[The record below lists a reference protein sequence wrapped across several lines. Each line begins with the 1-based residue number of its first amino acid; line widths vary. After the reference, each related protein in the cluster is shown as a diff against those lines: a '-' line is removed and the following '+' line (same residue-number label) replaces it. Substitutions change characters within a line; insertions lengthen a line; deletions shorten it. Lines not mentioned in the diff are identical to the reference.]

1 MLMSDPRALED
12 VRSIPVRQV
21 PWTQPLSWLRRGW
34 ADLCACPAPGLLHG
48 LAAALFGGLLILLAR
63 DRYWL
68 LSGAF
73 SGFLLVAPL
82 LATGLYAVSRERERG
97 GRASLGTAIATW
109 RPRDHRLVLFGV
121 LLALAGTGWVVT
133 SAGLILGFVGQPL
146 PTPADF
152 FRVVVIGGHRNLFEW
167 WLVLG
172 GLMAAPIF
180 ASTVA
185 TIPLLLDRDIGVK
198 AAVLTSVRAVMFN
211 PAPMALWALLILGL
225 TLIGGLLMLAGLVVV
240 VPWLA
245 HASWHA
251 YRDVLPDVR

>member
-1 MLMSDPRALED
+1 MMQDPRALD
-12 VRSIPVRQV
+12 AVRTIPVRQV
-21 PWTQPLSWLRRGW
+21 SFTQPLTWLARGW
-34 ADLCACPAPGLLHG
+34 RDLCACPLPGLLHG
-48 LAAALFGGLLILLAR
+48 LAAALFGAVLILVAR

-82 LATGLYAVSRERERG
+82 LATGLYAVSRELEQG
-97 GRASLGTAIATW
+97 GRACLRTAIRTW
-109 RPRDHRLVLFGV
+109 RPRDHRLVVFGV

-133 SAGLILGFVGQPL
+133 SAALIIGFVGQPL

-152 FRVVVIGGHRNLFEW
+152 FRVVVLGKEGHLFEA
-167 WLVLG
+167 WLLLG
-172 GLMAAPIF
+172 GLMAAPMF

-185 TIPLLLDRDIGVK
+185 TIPLLLDRDLSVQ

-211 PAPMALWALLILGL
+211 PAPMALWALLILAL
-225 TLIGGLLMLAGLVVV
+225 TLFGGLMLLAGLVVV